1 MGFGDNEPPAL
12 RADPFPA
19 TLRHPSGF
27 KLLILTFVSW
37 DVLKISVGHA
47 GDQQHIQID
56 ATGKSTEFNFTPT
69 RSEATY
75 SFAAQGCARAIDGST
90 NFCSPISRQLFVTA
104 ATNTNRLSQFL
115 RLSGVPIT
123 SLRSAI
129 GGPLESLRSLM
140 GLEN

>member
-12 RADPFPA
+12 RVDPFAA

-47 GDQQHIQID
+47 GTEQHIQID
-56 ATGKSTEFNFTPT
+56 ATGKSTEFEFKPT
-69 RSEATY
+69 RSGTAY

-90 NFCSPISRQLFVTA
+90 NFCSPMSKQLFVTA

-115 RLSGVPIT
+115 RLSGVPIA

-129 GGPLESLRSLM
+129 GGPLDSLRNLM
-140 GLEN
+140 GLKN